1 MPQYGNFP
9 QGEFQ
14 PELFDILLN
23 GPSTYRVSRR
33 AARLCPCDDGRSG
46 GPAYDCP
53 VCGGRGYVWA
63 EIPLVEYEETL
74 THFSGGPQPDWRY
87 SFKLPDERL
96 TKARVLEVLEVRDE
110 FGTLYPDVTIGK
122 ESVVI
127 WGATEPQPGTKYTI
141 RYRAP
146 QQMRLHAQGI
156 RTQRSWAARGE
167 VKEGDMEC
175 SIPERLEDLITP
187 NPAFQAKEHDRF
199 VFLDLEHPVSQRMT
213 RGVQEKL
220 LYPLYWEIEQARA
233 VIGSGEIVYQ
243 PGTDFNISNN
253 AVQWLTSGPPYGTR
267 YVLDYIACPEYYVFA
282 ELSQKRH
289 VDGLRLP
296 RRVGLR
302 LFDLYPGRGA

>member
-1 MPQYGNFP
+1 MPQYSDFP
-9 QGEFQ
+9 QGEFE
-14 PELFDILLN
+14 PELFDMLLN
-23 GPSTYRVSRR
+23 GPLTYRVSRR

-53 VCGGRGYVWA
+53 VCQGRGYIWSTV
-63 EIPLVEYEETL
+63 PTVEYEDTL
-74 THFSGGPQPDWRY
+74 THYGTGLNLEWRF
-87 SFKLPDERL
+87 SFKIVDERL
-96 TKARVLEVLEVRDE
+96 SRARVTEILEVRDQYG
-110 FGTLYPDVTIGK
+110 GTYSDVSVGK
-122 ESVVI
+122 ESAII
-127 WGATEPQPGTKYTI
+127 WGSRRPQPGTLYTV

-146 QQMRLHAQGI
+146 EQMRLHAQGI

-199 VFLDLEHPVSQRMT
+199 VFLDLERPVNQRMT
-213 RGVQEKL
+213 RGSRETL
-220 LYPLYWEIEQARA
+220 LYPTFWEIKAARA
-233 VIGSGEIVYQ
+233 IVGGSEVTYEPGVDFVI
-243 PGTDFNISNN
+243 NNN
-253 AVQWLTSGPPYGTR
+253 AVQWLTSGPPYGSP

-282 ELSQKRH
+282 ELPQMRH

-302 LFDLYPGRGA
+302 LFDLYPGRGG